1 MSFWEFEKLKHS
13 LVIQRQKSTTTTAL
27 EDILWQLAWIHYCWN
42 VRSENSYETSNCL
55 MQQLPRQC
63 KGAVLLPDD
72 KANLP
77 FCVISLIQSDILF
90 MWASLCLS
98 VCLFVL
104 FGPNKSAEIDERG
117 PKQNQKKV
125 DMEAVVALT
134 KSSWRLND
142 DGWNVNDWDLFSLTW
157 LIHTMFFTQLF
168 ILVVPSFQHF
178 FVKKQRICALPFF
191 CQFVG
196 FSFTTEHV
204 N

>member
-1 MSFWEFEKLKHS
+1 M
-13 LVIQRQKSTTTTAL
+13 
-27 EDILWQLAWIHYCWN
+27 
-42 VRSENSYETSNCL
+42 ENSYETSNCL

-90 MWASLCLS
+90 MWASLFLS

-196 FSFTTEHV
+196 FSFTTEHF

>member
-90 MWASLCLS
+90 MWASLFLS

-157 LIHTMFFTQLF
+157 LIHTMFFYTVIHISSSKLSTLF
-168 ILVVPSFQHF
+168 CEDAENLCSAIFLSVCWF
-178 FVKKQRICALPFF
+178 FVHHGTL
-191 CQFVG
+191 
-196 FSFTTEHV
+196 
-204 N
+204 

>member
-1 MSFWEFEKLKHS
+1 M
-13 LVIQRQKSTTTTAL
+13 
-27 EDILWQLAWIHYCWN
+27 
-42 VRSENSYETSNCL
+42 ENSYETSNCL

-90 MWASLCLS
+90 MWASLFLS

-178 FVKKQRICALPFF
+178 FVKTQRICALPFF

-196 FSFTTEHV
+196 FSFTTEHF